1 MSKNVSAKY
10 YQVNKERLQKRA
22 RENYQ
27 NVSKEEIEK
36 NRKYGRKRFE
46 NLSEDEKQNL
56 VEYRKKYYR
65 MRENAF
71 SELCETIIL
80 KNNDLESSFYEAYK
94 NVYKL

>member
-10 YQVNKERLQKRA
+10 YQVNKERLEKRA

-27 NVSKEEIEK
+27 NVSNEEIEK

-65 MRENAF
+65 MRKNAF
-71 SELCETIIL
+71 SELYETIIL

-94 NVYKL
+94 NVLKL